1 MKNRSVQYLRNCC
14 EDALHELYPAGIP
27 NEVSQRLEWEIN
39 CLSQKPDCIDSFLL
53 FKELSDAV
61 KRTCGKLY
69 LAGTITN
76 SILIY
81 LLGDHELNPMP
92 AHYYCPNCG
101 YYHEES
107 QAVVGLDL
115 PERNCPHCR
124 SALRRDGFSLREEY
138 VWKASSEMT
147 FEYRMT
153 SRVIPLARKVIE
165 RHYAGQHRHTA
176 LLGWQNSDQLEVSGM
191 VILPAGKGLAD
202 YQEFVGITQD
212 GKECLCYD
220 WRLFERE
227 NLKKILLLRLN
238 LLDVLDKVQ
247 WETGALADDITPE
260 ELYDVSCQDILNTL
274 VLEQGEYSVLF
285 KQKPKTFREKM
296 DLLSATHNT
305 YHAEDSCDSF
315 VSFQEF
321 SENPL
326 FLSCPIYTRDDVFD
340 MLRQIYKN
348 AGKAFLDAED
358 VRKGRGHNGTCVFS
372 AEVPE
377 ELKKITQHVS
387 YLFPRA
393 FGQWH
398 MLQYMRLAKYL
409 KLDRRAYCKV
419 LWGSTG
425 CHHN

>member
-1 MKNRSVQYLRNCC
+1 M
-14 EDALHELYPAGIP
+14 
-27 NEVSQRLEWEIN
+27 
-39 CLSQKPDCIDSFLL
+39 
-53 FKELSDAV
+53 
-61 KRTCGKLY
+61 
-69 LAGTITN
+69 
-76 SILIY
+76 
-81 LLGDHELNPMP
+81 
-92 AHYYCPNCG
+92 
-101 YYHEES
+101 
-107 QAVVGLDL
+107 
-115 PERNCPHCR
+115 
-124 SALRRDGFSLREEY
+124 
-138 VWKASSEMT
+138 
-147 FEYRMT
+147 
-153 SRVIPLARKVIE
+153 
-165 RHYAGQHRHTA
+165 
-176 LLGWQNSDQLEVSGM
+176 
-191 VILPAGKGLAD
+191 
-202 YQEFVGITQD
+202 
-212 GKECLCYD
+212 
-220 WRLFERE
+220 
-227 NLKKILLLRLN
+227 
-238 LLDVLDKVQ
+238 DVLDKVQ

-274 VLEQGEYSVLF
+274 VLEQGEYNVLF

-296 DLLSATHNT
+296 NLLSATHNT

-348 AGKAFLDAED
+348 AGEAFFDAED
-358 VRKGRGHNGTCVFS
+358 VRNGRGHNGTCVFS

>member
-1 MKNRSVQYLRNCC
+1 MKDQPLYDLRTCC
-14 EDALHELYPAGIP
+14 EDALRELYPAGIP
-27 NEVSQRLEWEIN
+27 NEVSLRLEREIN
-39 CLSQKPDCIDSFLL
+39 CLLQKPDYIDNFLL
-53 FKELSDAV
+53 FKELSHAV

-69 LAGTITN
+69 LTGTITN

-101 YYHEES
+101 YYHEEP

-124 SALRRDGFSLREEY
+124 SVLRRDGFSLREEY

-202 YQEFVGITQD
+202 YQEYVGITQD

-238 LLDVLDKVQ
+238 LLDILDKVQ
-247 WETGALADDITPE
+247 WETGTLADGITPE
-260 ELYDVSCQDILNTL
+260 DLYDVSCQDILNTS
-274 VLEQGEYSVLF
+274 VLEQGNSLRYSYRG
-285 KQKPKTFREKM
+285 PRHFRKRWI
-296 DLLSATHNT
+296 
-305 YHAEDSCDSF
+305 Y
-315 VSFQEF
+315 
-321 SENPL
+321 
-326 FLSCPIYTRDDVFD
+326 FLP
-340 MLRQIYKN
+340 
-348 AGKAFLDAED
+348 
-358 VRKGRGHNGTCVFS
+358 
-372 AEVPE
+372 P
-377 ELKKITQHVS
+377 
-387 YLFPRA
+387 
-393 FGQWH
+393 
-398 MLQYMRLAKYL
+398 
-409 KLDRRAYCKV
+409 
-419 LWGSTG
+419 
-425 CHHN
+425 

>member
-53 FKELSDAV
+53 FKELSHAV

-69 LAGTITN
+69 LTGTITN

-101 YYHEES
+101 YYHEEP

-124 SALRRDGFSLREEY
+124 YVLRRDGFSLREEY
-138 VWKASSEMT
+138 MWRASSEMT

-153 SRVIPLARKVIE
+153 SRVIPLACKVIE
-165 RHYAGQHRHTA
+165 QHYAGQHRHTA

-191 VILPAGKGLAD
+191 VILPAGNGLAD

-227 NLKKILLLRLN
+227 NLKKFLLLRLN

-247 WETGALADDITPE
+247 WETGVLADDITPE
-260 ELYDVSCQDILNTL
+260 ELYDVSCQDILNTSI
-274 VLEQGEYSVLF
+274 LEQGEYSVLF

-340 MLRQIYKN
+340 MLRQIYKD

-358 VRKGRGHNGTCVFS
+358 VRNGRYHRGNM
-372 AEVPE
+372 P
-377 ELKKITQHVS
+377 
-387 YLFPRA
+387 
-393 FGQWH
+393 
-398 MLQYMRLAKYL
+398 
-409 KLDRRAYCKV
+409 
-419 LWGSTG
+419 
-425 CHHN
+425 

>member
-1 MKNRSVQYLRNCC
+1 MKDQPLYDLRTCC
-14 EDALHELYPAGIP
+14 EDALRELYPAGIP
-27 NEVSQRLEWEIN
+27 NEVSLRLEREIN
-39 CLSQKPDCIDSFLL
+39 CLLQKPDYIDNFLL
-53 FKELSDAV
+53 FKELSHAV

-69 LAGTITN
+69 LTGTITN

-101 YYHEES
+101 YYHEEP

-124 SALRRDGFSLREEY
+124 SVLRRDGFSLREEY

-202 YQEFVGITQD
+202 YQEYVGITQD

-238 LLDVLDKVQ
+238 LLDILDKVQ
-247 WETGALADDITPE
+247 WETGTLADGITPE
-260 ELYDVSCQDILNTL
+260 DLYDVSCQDILNTS
-274 VLEQGEYSVLF
+274 VLEQGEFTALF
-285 KQKPKTFREKM
+285 IQRPKTFQEKM
-296 DLLSATHNT
+296 DLLSPPIILIAQKVAAIHLFLFKNSRKIRSFYLAQFILAMMFSICSGRFTRMQTKHFLMRKTCARGGDTMVLAPLALKYHRNSRRSHNT
-305 YHAEDSCDSF
+305 LAI
-315 VSFQEF
+315 F
-321 SENPL
+321 SPAHL
-326 FLSCPIYTRDDVFD
+326 
-340 MLRQIYKN
+340 
-348 AGKAFLDAED
+348 G
-358 VRKGRGHNGTCVFS
+358 NGICCNTCVLPS
-372 AEVPE
+372 
-377 ELKKITQHVS
+377 I
-387 YLFPRA
+387 
-393 FGQWH
+393 
-398 MLQYMRLAKYL
+398 
-409 KLDRRAYCKV
+409 
-419 LWGSTG
+419 
-425 CHHN
+425 

>member
-1 MKNRSVQYLRNCC
+1 MKDQPLYDLRTCC
-14 EDALHELYPAGIP
+14 EDALRELYPAGIP
-27 NEVSQRLEWEIN
+27 NEVSLRLEREIN
-39 CLSQKPDCIDSFLL
+39 CLLQKPDYIDNFLL
-53 FKELSDAV
+53 FKELSHAV

-69 LAGTITN
+69 LTGTITN

-101 YYHEES
+101 YYHEEP

-124 SALRRDGFSLREEY
+124 SVLRRDGFSLREEY
-138 VWKASSEMT
+138 VLKASSEMT

-202 YQEFVGITQD
+202 YQEYVGITQD

-238 LLDVLDKVQ
+238 LLDILDKVQ
-247 WETGALADDITPE
+247 WETGTLADGITPE
-260 ELYDVSCQDILNTL
+260 DLYDVSCQDILNTS
-274 VLEQGEYSVLF
+274 VLEQGEFTALF
-285 KQKPKTFREKM
+285 IQRPKTFQEKM

-305 YHAEDSCDSF
+305 YRAEGSCDSF

-321 SENPL
+321 SKNPQ

-340 MLRQIYKN
+340 MLRQIYKD
-348 AGKAFLDAED
+348 ADKAFFDAED
-358 VRKGRGHNGTCVFS
+358 VRKGRGHDGTCAFS
-372 AEVPE
+372 AEVPS
-377 ELKKITQHVS
+377 ELKKISQHIS

-393 FGQWH
+393 FGQWY

-409 KLDRRAYCKV
+409 KLDRRTYCKV
-419 LWGSTG
+419 VWGSG
-425 CHHN
+425 CASS

>member
-27 NEVSQRLEWEIN
+27 NEVSQRFEQEIDY
-39 CLSQKPDCIDSFLL
+39 LSEKPDCHDDFLL
-53 FKELSDAV
+53 FKELSDAA

-165 RHYAGQHRHTA
+165 RHC
-176 LLGWQNSDQLEVSGM
+176 S
-191 VILPAGKGLAD
+191 AGKTATSWKYLAWS
-202 YQEFVGITQD
+202 FSPLG
-212 GKECLCYD
+212 
-220 WRLFERE
+220 R
-227 NLKKILLLRLN
+227 
-238 LLDVLDKVQ
+238 
-247 WETGALADDITPE
+247 ALQI
-260 ELYDVSCQDILNTL
+260 IKN
-274 VLEQGEYSVLF
+274 
-285 KQKPKTFREKM
+285 
-296 DLLSATHNT
+296 LSA
-305 YHAEDSCDSF
+305 
-315 VSFQEF
+315 
-321 SENPL
+321 
-326 FLSCPIYTRDDVFD
+326 
-340 MLRQIYKN
+340 
-348 AGKAFLDAED
+348 
-358 VRKGRGHNGTCVFS
+358 
-372 AEVPE
+372 
-377 ELKKITQHVS
+377 
-387 YLFPRA
+387 
-393 FGQWH
+393 
-398 MLQYMRLAKYL
+398 
-409 KLDRRAYCKV
+409 
-419 LWGSTG
+419 
-425 CHHN
+425 

>member
-1 MKNRSVQYLRNCC
+1 MKDQPLYNLRTCC
-14 EDALHELYPAGIP
+14 EDALCELYPAGIP
-27 NEVSQRLEWEIN
+27 NEVSLRLEREIN
-39 CLSQKPDCIDSFLL
+39 CLSQKPDCIDNFLL
-53 FKELSDAV
+53 FKEISQAV
-61 KRTCGKLY
+61 KQACGKLY

-101 YYHEES
+101 YYHEEL

-115 PERNCPHCR
+115 PEEKCPHCK
-124 SALRRDGFSLREEY
+124 AVLRRDGFSLREEY
-138 VWKASSEMT
+138 VWKASSEMS

-153 SRVIPLARKVIE
+153 SRVIPLAHKVIE

-191 VILPAGKGLAD
+191 VILPAGKGLID

-220 WRLFERE
+220 WHLFERE

-260 ELYDVSCQDILNTL
+260 ELYDVSCQNILNTSIM
-274 VLEQGEYSVLF
+274 EQGEYNVLF

-305 YHAEDSCDSF
+305 YHAEDSYDSF

-321 SENPL
+321 SEIRCFCLAQFILAMMSSTCSGRSIRMQAKP
-326 FLSCPIYTRDDVFD
+326 FLMRKTCAMEGVIMALASLA
-340 MLRQIYKN
+340 LRYQRNSRRSPNTLAI
-348 AGKAFLDAED
+348 FSPVHLD
-358 VRKGRGHNGTCVFS
+358 NGICFNICVLPS
-372 AEVPE
+372 
-377 ELKKITQHVS
+377 I
-387 YLFPRA
+387 
-393 FGQWH
+393 
-398 MLQYMRLAKYL
+398 
-409 KLDRRAYCKV
+409 
-419 LWGSTG
+419 
-425 CHHN
+425 